1 MKVLVFIDGNC
12 RFCRFCA
19 KILRRM
25 CGDKIQ
31 IEYQGSSLFQSY
43 VLKYPDAKWG
53 TDSIKVVD
61 HDQVWIKSQAVRA
74 VLQLAPWYYQVFQVF
89 FILPDKL
96 LDQGYDFIAKNR
108 LIWGKSV
115 DACEINDFVK

>member
-1 MKVLVFIDGNC
+1 MKIPVFIDGNC

-31 IEYQGSSLFQSY
+31 IEYQGSLLFQSS
-43 VLKYPDAKWG
+43 VAKYPHSNWEI
-53 TDSIKVVD
+53 DSIKVLYGEK
-61 HDQVWIKSQAVRA
+61 VWIKSQAVKV
-74 VLQLAPWYYQVFQVF
+74 VLQLAPWYYQILRVF

-96 LDQGYDFIAKNR
+96 LDKGYDFIAKNR

-115 DACEINDFVK
+115 DECEINDFAK